1 MQEAHSFP
9 DADVHDPFRCGQVV
23 VMVNDVHAHAHHS
36 RIIADCPMGRLGVLV
51 VGLALCAG
59 GSQAALQLPA
69 RCTGSRQSGSLDARA
84 RGESSSNLGCRA
96 LWFRGGANKP
106 AKGKAVKSKGL
117 STKKS
122 AIKSV
127 QEVLVQVKPAT
138 RFYMALS
145 LFCTLVHMTGLPA
158 PALFNL
164 DMSRLWE
171 IWRPLT
177 AVAYL
182 GAPSMSM
189 ANSIY
194 FLVRYGQQLETL
206 NGLGAHA
213 WFLLVQTAIL
223 TFLGLLLGFPFTAQ
237 AMIAAT
243 VYVSSHLNPMERMPF
258 QFGFVITSWQLPF
271 AMMAIDCLSVREKM
285 ATLTLF
291 QTRPPVSH
299 AIPCCT
305 CSSST
310 VSRLPCA
317 LSLTPTPSPL
327 PTTQQQNA
335 AAAWPHVLG
344 ILSGHSFHFF
354 TKLWPALGGRAWLD
368 PPKWWLKRLGGAPRG
383 NVQLSSRAGKAASK
397 GKRKSTGVPRK
408 LGPALP
414 VDSAS

>member
-1 MQEAHSFP
+1 M
-9 DADVHDPFRCGQVV
+9 GQFSALAS
-23 VMVNDVHAHAHHS
+23 NLA
-36 RIIADCPMGRLGVLV
+36 MGRLEGLLI
-51 VGLALCAG
+51 GLALCAR

-69 RCTGSRQSGSLDARA
+69 RFTGSHNSGSLDARSW
-84 RGESSSNLGCRA
+84 GSSSSDSLGRRA
-96 LWFRGGANKP
+96 LWVRGGANKP
-106 AKGKAVKSKGL
+106 AKGKAVKGKNLGA
-117 STKKS
+117 KKS

-271 AMMAIDCLSVREKM
+271 AMMAIDCLSVR
-285 ATLTLF
+285 
-291 QTRPPVSH
+291 RG
-299 AIPCCT
+299 
-305 CSSST
+305 
-310 VSRLPCA
+310 RLPRVLYCKSFA
-317 LSLTPTPSPL
+317 HHLSPPFPSPL
-327 PTTQQQNA
+327 PFPAPNLPTRSNKTPPQPGRTCSASSPGTRSTSSPSSGPRSAEGPGSTLQSGGSSGWA
-335 AAAWPHVLG
+335 ACRGATCSCLRARARRPRGSGKARARRGSWGRRSPRPPHELT
-344 ILSGHSFHFF
+344 LCEASG
-354 TKLWPALGGRAWLD
+354 
-368 PPKWWLKRLGGAPRG
+368 GGAIY
-383 NVQLSSRAGKAASK
+383 
-397 GKRKSTGVPRK
+397 
-408 LGPALP
+408 
-414 VDSAS
+414 